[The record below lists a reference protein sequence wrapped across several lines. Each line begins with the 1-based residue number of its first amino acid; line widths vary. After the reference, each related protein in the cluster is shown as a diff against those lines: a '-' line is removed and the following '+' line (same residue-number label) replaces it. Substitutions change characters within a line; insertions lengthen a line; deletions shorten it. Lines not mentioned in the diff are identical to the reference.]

1 MKKKLLKLLLLFV
14 SLNAFAQAP
23 VIEGELMLCP
33 WTDGTASVTNQ
44 TYDSYQWYSK
54 FWFTEDE
61 FVAIDGATSPTF
73 TYDWYTYDQ
82 SLFKVVAVIDG
93 TSYESNTIQIDSWNW
108 TSLFTQFELNDYA
121 SFDPNSSS
129 ILLCQGGSFDI
140 SINNPPFSANI
151 QWYKDGVAITDAT
164 NPIYTITEPG
174 LYEVIAAPSFCP
186 NNSSNTF
193 GVDVITNYDCNLGID
208 NPNQQSAVVYPN
220 PATTMININSNLGVF
235 DNYNIVDV
243 MGKSILKG
251 RITDVQTIISIESL
265 ANGVYV
271 LELVGENQK
280 TTHKLVKQ

>member
-82 SLFKVVAVIDG
+82 SLFKVVAVING

-108 TSLFTQFELNDYA
+108 TSLITMYEMNEYM
-121 SFDPNSSS
+121 SSDPNSDS
-129 ILLCQGGSFDI
+129 ILLCDGASFDL
-140 SINNPPFSANI
+140 SINNPPYNASI
-151 QWYKDGVAITDAT
+151 QWFKDGEVIEGAT
-164 NPIYTITEPG
+164 ESTYTITEPG
-174 LYEVIAAPSFCP
+174 NYVVSAAPSFCP
-186 NNSSNTF
+186 NSTSNSLGLN
-193 GVDVITNYDCNLGID
+193 VITNNDCSLGID
-208 NPNQQSAVVYPN
+208 NPNQQNVLVYPN
-220 PATTMININSNLGVF
+220 PAKTMININSNLGVF
-235 DNYNIVDV
+235 DNYTIVDI

-251 RITDVQTIISIESL
+251 SITDVQTIISIESL

>member
-61 FVAIDGATSPTF
+61 FVAIDGATSSTF
-73 TYDWYTYDQ
+73 IYDWYTYDQ
-82 SLFKVVAVIDG
+82 SLFKVVAVING

-108 TSLFTQFELNDYA
+108 TSLITMYEMNEYM
-121 SFDPNSSS
+121 SSDPNSDS
-129 ILLCQGGSFDI
+129 ILLCDGASFDL
-140 SINNPPFSANI
+140 SINNPPYNASI
-151 QWYKDGVAITDAT
+151 QWFKDGEVIEGAT
-164 NPIYTITEPG
+164 ESTYTITEPG
-174 LYEVIAAPSFCP
+174 NYVVSAAPSFCP
-186 NNSSNTF
+186 NSTSSSLGLN
-193 GVDVITNYDCNLGID
+193 VIANNDCSLGID
-208 NPNQQSAVVYPN
+208 NPNQQNVVVYPN
-220 PATTMININSNLGVF
+220 PATTMININSNLDVF
-235 DNYNIVDV
+235 DSYSIVDI